1 MDAAASAFIF
11 GLMPLFTKIL
21 FDLGLNP
28 IGSGFYRMSLSLIF
42 IFVYSKFSKI
52 DMKLNKEDFF
62 VLLYSS
68 IFFALTSITLFASY
82 KYINSG
88 AATSIHFLYPVII
101 FIFSAFI
108 LKQRPSISEI
118 ICISC
123 AVLGLF
129 FLGDFKDVSSTRG
142 VIYAGVSAFTYS
154 FYSFSLE
161 KTKKINLVKVLFYV
175 NLFGSFMIFIF
186 SLFLPEK
193 ISFNFSLPQ
202 FGLLI
207 LYSCILTIGAT
218 FLYQKAVAKIGAK
231 YTSILS
237 TLEPVTSLAV
247 GLLFLKESMTYIQ
260 VLAVCM
266 IVFAAFVLI
275 KLKKA

>member
-1 MDAAASAFIF
+1 
-11 GLMPLFTKIL
+11 
-21 FDLGLNP
+21 
-28 IGSGFYRMSLSLIF
+28 
-42 IFVYSKFSKI
+42 
-52 DMKLNKEDFF
+52 MKLNKEDFF

-68 IFFALTSITLFASY
+68 IFFAFTSITLFASY

-108 LKQRPSISEI
+108 LKQRPSISEV

-123 AVLGLF
+123 AVLGLL

-142 VIYAGVSAFTYS
+142 ITYAGISAFTYS

-161 KTKKINLVKVLFYV
+161 KAKKINLVKVLFYV
-175 NLFGSFMIFIF
+175 NLFGSFMILIF

-218 FLYQKAVAKIGAK
+218 FLYQRAVIKIGAK

-237 TLEPVTSLAV
+237 TLEPITSLTI

-260 VLAVCM
+260 VLAAVL
-266 IVFAAFVLI
+266 IVLAAFMLI
-275 KLKKA
+275 KLKKTNGVTS